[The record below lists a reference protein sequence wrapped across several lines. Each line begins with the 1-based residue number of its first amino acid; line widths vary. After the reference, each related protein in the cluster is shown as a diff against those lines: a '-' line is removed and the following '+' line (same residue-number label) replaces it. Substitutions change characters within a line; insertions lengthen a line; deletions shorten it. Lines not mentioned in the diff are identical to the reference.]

1 MSSERQHGLKPEKTW
16 SVPRLAVV
24 ISRLMFILL
33 LLSLSVRAFAEPTVL
48 IAARVIDGISDEIF
62 LDRAIVVQGN
72 QISAVV
78 NRAEVPDG
86 ATIIDLGDATLL
98 PGMIDAHS
106 HPLIHTDDYQ
116 TTHLKESSAYK
127 ALRGLAAV
135 QNNLNAG
142 WTTLRV
148 AGDADVGYAMQD
160 IKKIIDQGVF
170 QGPRI
175 FGAGHYISITGGGG
189 DINYVSH
196 EQSVIADGLVVDG
209 VDEMRKA
216 VRKEVKYG
224 SDWIKLLVTGAF
236 MSAGDNP
243 RDVHLSPSELAAAM
257 EEANRLSVPVMAH
270 AHAAE
275 GIKQAVLAGVRS
287 IEHGSFIDDEGI
299 RLMKKHGTFLI
310 PTMYIGD
317 YYVQEKANSQAQA
330 KLIALTIATRDD
342 FFERI
347 GKAIK
352 AGIKIGVGSDFGGY
366 DPTINAREFGTLIE
380 AGMTP
385 MQAIRAGTSVNA
397 DLLMQD
403 KLGRIAPGMLA
414 DIIAVKGNPVEDISE
429 LERVIFVMKDGEVV
443 RRLTGDK

>member
-1 MSSERQHGLKPEKTW
+1 MKVTPTGLAIIWVMGAVFTA
-16 SVPRLAVV
+16 SVSAQ
-24 ISRLMFILL
+24 
-33 LLSLSVRAFAEPTVL
+33 
-48 IAARVIDGISDEIF
+48 
-62 LDRAIVVQGN
+62 DRAILGGWLIDGLDDNRQEDRAILISGN
-72 QISAVV
+72 RITGVIHPSD
-78 NRAEVPDG
+78 VPKDVP
-86 ATIIDLGDATLL
+86 IIDLGEATLL

-106 HPLIHTDDYQ
+106 HPLIYTDDYQ

-135 QNNLNAG
+135 QDNLQAG
-142 WTTLRV
+142 WTSLRV
-148 AGDADVGYAMQD
+148 AGDADVAYAMND
-160 IKKIIDQGVF
+160 VKKIISEGRF
-170 QGPRI
+170 KGPRL

-189 DINYVSH
+189 DVNYISH

-216 VRKEVKYG
+216 IRREVKFG

-243 RDVHLSPSELAAAM
+243 RDVHLSPDELAAAI

-287 IEHGSFIDDEGI
+287 VEHGSFIDDEGI
-299 RLMKKHGTFLI
+299 SLMKKHGTFLI

-317 YYVQEKANSQAQA
+317 YYVQERADSEAQA

-347 GKAIK
+347 GKAIR
-352 AGIKIGVGSDFGGY
+352 AGVKIGVGSDFGGY
-366 DPTINAREFGTLIE
+366 DATINAREFRTLIE

-385 MQAIRAGTSVNA
+385 MQAIKAGTSVNA
-397 DLLMQD
+397 ELLMRD
-403 KLGRIAPGMLA
+403 DLGVIAEGKLA
-414 DIIAVKGNPVEDISE
+414 DIIAVKGNPLEDITE

-443 RRLTGDK
+443 KGPD

>member
-1 MSSERQHGLKPEKTW
+1 M
-16 SVPRLAVV
+16 
-24 ISRLMFILL
+24 ISRFITA
-33 LLSLSVRAFAEPTVL
+33 LSLLCCSLWVSADPIVL
-48 IAARVIDGISDEIF
+48 IASRIIDGASNEA
-62 LDRAIVVQGN
+62 LQNHAIVVNGN
-72 QISAVV
+72 QITEIVSQTDIPA
-78 NRAEVPDG
+78 G
-86 ATIIDLGDATLL
+86 AQVIDLGDGTLL

-106 HPLIHTDDYQ
+106 HPLIYTDDYQ

-135 QNNLNAG
+135 QDNLYAG
-142 WTTLRV
+142 WTSLRV

-160 IKKIIDQGVF
+160 LKKIIEEGLF
-170 QGPRI
+170 KGPRI

-189 DINYVSH
+189 DVNYITH
-196 EQSVIADGLVVDG
+196 EQRVIADGLVVDG

-216 VRKEVKYG
+216 IRNEVKFG
-224 SDWIKLLVTGAF
+224 SDWVKLLVTGAF

-243 RDVHLSPSELAAAM
+243 RDVHLSPQELTTAM

-275 GIKQAVLAGVRS
+275 GIKQAVLAGARS

-317 YYVQEKANSQAQA
+317 YYVEEKADSEAQA
-330 KLIALTIATRDD
+330 KLIALTLATRDD

-352 AGIKIGVGSDFGGY
+352 AGVKVGVGSDFGGY
-366 DPTINAREFGTLIE
+366 DATINAREFRTLIE

-385 MQAIRAGTSVNA
+385 MQAIKAGTSVNA
-397 DLLMQD
+397 ELLMRSD
-403 KLGRIAPGMLA
+403 LGVIAPGKLA
-414 DIIAVKGNPVEDISE
+414 DIIAVAGNPLEDITE

-443 RRLTGDK
+443 KGDGY

>member
-1 MSSERQHGLKPEKTW
+1 MKVTPT
-16 SVPRLAVV
+16 RLAIVWWV
-24 ISRLMFILL
+24 IGAVFSASVGAQDQAILGGWL
-33 LLSLSVRAFAEPTVL
+33 
-48 IAARVIDGISDEIF
+48 IDGVDDDRQK
-62 LDRAIVVQGN
+62 DRAILISGNRITGVVHT
-72 QISAVV
+72 SD
-78 NRAEVPDG
+78 VPKDIP
-86 ATIIDLGDATLL
+86 IIDLGEATLL

-106 HPLIHTDDYQ
+106 HPLIYTDDYQ

-127 ALRGLAAV
+127 ALRGLAAA
-135 QNNLNAG
+135 QDNLHAG
-142 WTTLRV
+142 WTSLRV
-148 AGDADVGYAMQD
+148 AGDADVAYAMND
-160 IKKIIDQGVF
+160 VKKIILEGHF
-170 QGPRI
+170 KGPRI

-189 DINYVSH
+189 DVNYISH
-196 EQSVIADGLVVDG
+196 EQSVIADGLIVDG

-216 VRKEVKYG
+216 IRREVKFG

-243 RDVHLSPSELAAAM
+243 RDVHLSPDELAAAM

-287 IEHGSFIDDEGI
+287 VEHGSFIDDEGI

-317 YYVQEKANSQAQA
+317 YYVQEKADSAAQA

-347 GKAIK
+347 GKAIR
-352 AGIKIGVGSDFGGY
+352 AGVKIGVGSDFGGY
-366 DPTINAREFGTLIE
+366 DATINAREFRTLIE

-385 MQAIRAGTSVNA
+385 MQAIKAGTSVNA
-397 DLLMQD
+397 ELLMRD
-403 KLGRIAPGMLA
+403 DLGVIAEGKLA
-414 DIIAVKGNPVEDISE
+414 DIIAVKENPLEDITE
-429 LERVIFVMKDGEVV
+429 LERVVFVMKDGEIVKN
-443 RRLTGDK
+443 LD